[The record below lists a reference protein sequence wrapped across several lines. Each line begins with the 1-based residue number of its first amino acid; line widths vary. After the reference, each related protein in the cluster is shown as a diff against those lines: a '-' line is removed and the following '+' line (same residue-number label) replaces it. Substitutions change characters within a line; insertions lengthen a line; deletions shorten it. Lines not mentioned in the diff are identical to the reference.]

1 MRNWRNLRAW
11 MDSIIRYQIKRENLL
26 EKLNFLKL
34 SARLRK
40 TFISTLKIQRSFSS
54 NLKFVF
60 VFDFLRMGKYL
71 DLKKKKWKI
80 DFYLILIRIL
90 IGKKNCFNTIFNR
103 VDFPVNFDLNLTEE
117 ERRYNNK
124 RYQDNF

>member
-71 DLKKKKWKI
+71 DLKKKKME
-80 DFYLILIRIL
+80 DRFLSNSN
-90 IGKKNCFNTIFNR
+90 KNT
-103 VDFPVNFDLNLTEE
+103 
-117 ERRYNNK
+117 YW
-124 RYQDNF
+124 